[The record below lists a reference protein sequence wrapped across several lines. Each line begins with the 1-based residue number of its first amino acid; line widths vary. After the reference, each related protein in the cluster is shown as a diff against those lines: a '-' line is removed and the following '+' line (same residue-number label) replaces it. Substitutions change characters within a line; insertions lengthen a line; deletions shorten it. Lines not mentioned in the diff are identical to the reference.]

1 MSSVTEPLSSAIE
14 WLKTEITRTPYGR
27 LSIGVQVHDGKVAKV
42 FKSVEEST
50 LASQYR
56 DAGSGNVIGR

>member
-1 MSSVTEPLSSAIE
+1 MSGVTEPLSSAIE
-14 WLKTEITRTPYGR
+14 WLKAEISRTPYGR

-42 FKSVEEST
+42 FRSVEEST

-56 DAGSGNVIGR
+56 DARTGNVIIR